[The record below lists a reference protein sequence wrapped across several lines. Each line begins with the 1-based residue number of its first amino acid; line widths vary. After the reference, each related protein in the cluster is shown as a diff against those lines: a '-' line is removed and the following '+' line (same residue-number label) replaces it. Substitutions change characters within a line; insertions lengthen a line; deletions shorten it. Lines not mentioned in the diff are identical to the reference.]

1 MSSYFSI
8 VSFYDRIIKIHWH
21 KTLYSPYTD
30 QYPEV
35 STMDDLKKL
44 MQEIDT
50 FTEERDWDQFHSPVN
65 LAKSIAIEAAE
76 LLECY
81 QWNDNA
87 DPDAVEEELA
97 DVLNYCL
104 QLASKLN
111 MDPAEIIRKKIKKN
125 ALKYPVEK
133 SKGRSDKYD
142 QL

>member
-1 MSSYFSI
+1 
-8 VSFYDRIIKIHWH
+8 
-21 KTLYSPYTD
+21 
-30 QYPEV
+30 
-35 STMDDLKKL
+35 MD
-44 MQEIDT
+44 EIEA
-50 FTEERDWDQFHSPVN
+50 FTVERDWDQFHSPAN
-65 LAKSIAIEAAE
+65 LAKSIAIEASE

-81 QWNDNA
+81 QWDDNA

-104 QLASKLN
+104 LLANKLN
-111 MDPAEIIRKKIKKN
+111 LDPIEIVRKKMKKN

>member
-1 MSSYFSI
+1 
-8 VSFYDRIIKIHWH
+8 
-21 KTLYSPYTD
+21 
-30 QYPEV
+30 
-35 STMDDLKKL
+35 MDDLKKL

-97 DVLNYCL
+97 DVLNYCF

>member
-1 MSSYFSI
+1 
-8 VSFYDRIIKIHWH
+8 
-21 KTLYSPYTD
+21 
-30 QYPEV
+30 
-35 STMDDLKKL
+35 MDELKKL
-44 MQEIDT
+44 MQEVT
-50 FTEERDWDQFHSPVN
+50 AFSEERDWDQFHSPVN

-81 QWNDNA
+81 QWNDQA
-87 DPDAVEEELA
+87 DIQAVEEELA

-104 QLASKLN
+104 QMAAKLEL
-111 MDPAEIIRKKIKKN
+111 DPAEIVRKKIKKN

>member
-1 MSSYFSI
+1 
-8 VSFYDRIIKIHWH
+8 
-21 KTLYSPYTD
+21 
-30 QYPEV
+30 
-35 STMDDLKKL
+35 MDDLKKL

-133 SKGRSDKYD
+133 SKGSSDKYD